1 MEAID
6 STHFPGLA
14 VRTEICFVDAKGKHD
29 KTVAKHRRKLLQ
41 KIAPFLGKVLEEGE
55 EVHFVT
61 ALCSPYSLL
70 ELLTTGWLIGHVRAA
85 VLVVTDRR
93 LLHLPTTGGARRP
106 KGSIAEVRYGDLAG
120 VKVSG
125 WVVGKLKLEYRGG
138 GKETFTAIP
147 MFSIKQLRRLLGE
160 RAGRGPAT
168 ADGGRRFLCPGCRRA
183 LPAEPGRC
191 AGCGMEFRS
200 RRKALLRSLLIPGG
214 GYFYTGHPFLG
225 LADAAVEVFL
235 LLFALAGTA
244 LALVGEP
251 DMVEGALLFGGA
263 FALEKLVTVYH
274 ATHYVKEFLPVD
286 RKTALA
292 PAAGVAPVVPEARGT
307 GLASDATPVAP

>member
-1 MEAID
+1 MDASY
-6 STHFPGLA
+6 STDLAGLA
-14 VRTEICFVDAKGKHD
+14 VRPEICFVDAKGKHD

-70 ELLTTGWLIGHVRAA
+70 ELLTTGWMIAHVRAA
-85 VLVVTDRR
+85 VLIVTDRR
-93 LLHLPTTGGARRP
+93 LLHVPTTGSRRP
-106 KGSIAEVRYGDLAG
+106 KGSIAEVRFGDLAG
-120 VKVSG
+120 VKVTG
-125 WVVGKLKLEYRGG
+125 WLTGKLKLEYRGG
-138 GKETFTAIP
+138 GKETFTGIP
-147 MFSIKQLRRLLGE
+147 MFSIKQLRSLLSE
-160 RAGRGPAT
+160 RAGRGPAP
-168 ADGGRRFLCPGCRRA
+168 AHGGRRFLCPGCRRA
-183 LPAEPGRC
+183 LPREPGRC
-191 AGCGMEFRS
+191 GGCGMEFRS
-200 RRKALLRSLLIPGG
+200 RKKALLRSLLIPGG

-235 LLFALAGTA
+235 LLFALMGTA

-274 ATHYVKEFLPVD
+274 AGHYVKEFLPVD
-286 RKTALA
+286 RKAALA
-292 PAAGVAPVVPEARGT
+292 PSGPAGPGAPPVASG